1 MQCPICSNYFLVN
14 DYSLKVYHR
23 TVYFCSEVCYNKA
36 EKILRHNCSASQ
48 YYLRTKLEEEIN
60 KSQPKSKPI
69 TKIKKG
75 EAKQDTKPKRKF
87 KSFGV
92 RLFFERV
99 CAGLSEK
106 ELAEAVGVESET
118 IELLEE
124 GIVTPTNFIITK
136 IAEVLGISKG
146 KLMPKKK

>member
-1 MQCPICSNYFLVN
+1 MNCPICSNSFLVN

-23 TVYFCSEVCYNKA
+23 TVYFCSEVCCNKA
-36 EKILRHNCSASQ
+36 EKILRHNCLGASQ
-48 YYLRTKLEEEIN
+48 YYLTKLGEEIN

-69 TKIKKG
+69 PKAKKE
-75 EAKQDTKPKRKF
+75 EAKQEPKRKF

-106 ELAEAVGVESET
+106 ELAEAVGLDSKT
-118 IELLEE
+118 IKGLEE
-124 GIVTPTNFIITK
+124 GIITPSDFIITK

-146 KLMPKKK
+146 KIMPKKK